1 MITIVTLLLA
11 AHAAC
16 DTTRLA
22 DSTRAALDSARLTAP
37 GPVAAPTGFHA
48 AASDRA
54 DDVAPADTIT
64 RGDRIAHGDTI
75 TRGDTIPRPARRP
88 RPRVQAVE
96 YSDWYGRRLAIHRW
110 ASYTM
115 LPTFAFQ
122 YVAGKQLLAK
132 SSDAPMWAKS
142 GHRIAATATAGLF
155 GLNTLTGVWNLWDG
169 RHDASGRKWR
179 MAHSILMLL
188 ADGGFTATGLLATPA
203 QSSASI
209 RRLHEQ
215 IAIASMATAGVAFVM
230 MVPPFRR

>member
-1 MITIVTLLLA
+1 MLTIVTLLLA

-22 DSTRAALDSARLTAP
+22 DTTRIPLDSARIAAP
-37 GPVAAPTGFHA
+37 GPVAVPAGVHVTVPDA
-48 AASDRA
+48 
-54 DDVAPADTIT
+54 ADTI
-64 RGDRIAHGDTI
+64 A
-75 TRGDTIPRPARRP
+75 RGDTIPRPARRP
-88 RPRVQAVE
+88 RPRAQAVE
-96 YSDWYGRRLAIHRW
+96 YSDWYGRRLAVHRW

-132 SSDAPMWAKS
+132 SSDAPVWAKS

>member
-1 MITIVTLLLA
+1 MLTIVTLLLA

-16 DTTRLA
+16 DTTHLA
-22 DSTRAALDSARLTAP
+22 DTPRIPLDSARIAAP
-37 GPVAAPTGFHA
+37 GPVAVPAGVHVAAPDA
-48 AASDRA
+48 
-54 DDVAPADTIT
+54 ADTI
-64 RGDRIAHGDTI
+64 A
-75 TRGDTIPRPARRP
+75 RGDTIPRPVRRP
-88 RPRVQAVE
+88 RPRAQAVE
-96 YSDWYGRRLAIHRW
+96 YSEWYGRRLAVHRW

-132 SSDAPMWAKS
+132 SSDAPVWAKS

>member
-22 DSTRAALDSARLTAP
+22 DSTRAALDSARTTAP
-37 GPVAAPTGFHA
+37 GPIAAPTAVHLAVPGA
-48 AASDRA
+48 
-54 DDVAPADTIT
+54 ADTI
-64 RGDRIAHGDTI
+64 A
-75 TRGDTIPRPARRP
+75 RGDTIPRPVRRP

-96 YSDWYGRRLAIHRW
+96 YSDWYGRRLTIHRW

-122 YVAGKQLLAK
+122 YVAGKQLLQK
-132 SSDAPMWAKS
+132 SSDAPVWAKS

-155 GLNTLTGVWNLWDG
+155 GLNTLTGVWNLWEG

>member
-1 MITIVTLLLA
+1 MFTIVTLLLA

-22 DSTRAALDSARLTAP
+22 DSTRIAVDTTRAVTAP
-37 GPVAAPTGFHA
+37 GPVATPA
-48 AASDRA
+48 AVRPSASDA
-54 DDVAPADTIT
+54 ADTIA
-64 RGDRIAHGDTI
+64 RA
-75 TRGDTIPRPARRP
+75 DTIPRVARRP
-88 RPRVQAVE
+88 RPRAQAVE

-122 YVAGKQLLAK
+122 YAAGKQLVAK
-132 SSDAPMWAKS
+132 SSDAPVWAKS

-155 GLNTLTGVWNLWDG
+155 GLNTVTGVWNLWDG
-169 RHDASGRKWR
+169 RHDASGRNWR